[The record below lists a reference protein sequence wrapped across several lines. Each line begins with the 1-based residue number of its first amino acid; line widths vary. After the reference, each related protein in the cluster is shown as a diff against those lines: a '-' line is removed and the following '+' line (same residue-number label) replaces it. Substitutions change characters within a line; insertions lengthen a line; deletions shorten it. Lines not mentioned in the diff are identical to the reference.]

1 MASQSSMGDLPY
13 QGNACFS
20 VKNGQL
26 FSVELIGYRQRE
38 EGFDSSGNTVVEE
51 LQKEKNCWTSRKE
64 TNRQINAMLNWPILK
79 ETNTIIDNG

>member
-1 MASQSSMGDLPY
+1 MGDLPY
-13 QGNACFS
+13 QGNACLS

-51 LQKEKNCWTSRKE
+51 LQKEKIAERVGK
-64 TNRQINAMLNWPILK
+64 RQ
-79 ETNTIIDNG
+79 TQTD